1 MCLKLF
7 YRFGATQTN
16 PTLAHAQRGV
26 IIAGPKG
33 ALFAAIGTIVGGAMQ
48 ASL

>member
-1 MCLKLF
+1 MFEAVLSF
-7 YRFGATQTN
+7 WGIYIDTA
-16 PTLAHAQRGV
+16 LAHAQRGV

-48 ASL
+48 ASM